1 MLVFLEVIVVWFV
14 VTTLVY
20 LAVALYARSVERERL
35 EKEFD
40 STFPPGSGPSSG
52 PGSGDVAADRDTY
65 VTEGLAAYRHGLRR
79 RLIGLIYV
87 LPVVFFA
94 VVIYV
99 VNYR

>member
-1 MLVFLEVIVVWFV
+1 MLVFLEVILVWFV

-20 LAVALYARSVERERL
+20 LAVGVYSRSVRRERL

-40 STFPPGSGPSSG
+40 AQFPPGSG
-52 PGSGDVAADRDTY
+52 DAAAERDTY
-65 VTEGLAAYRHGLRR
+65 VAQGMAEYQHGLRR

-87 LPVVFFA
+87 LPAVFFA